1 MIPDHSA
8 FLLHFMNDNIPM
20 IDIELRENDLISH
33 MNPMSH
39 QCYSRILL
47 RMAHV
52 SGSWRMELHSGY

>member
-1 MIPDHSA
+1 
-8 FLLHFMNDNIPM
+8 MNDNIPM